1 VKIVDSVD
9 CIVIEKGEPY
19 ETGTCI
25 RIETD
30 EIFIGRTS
38 DAAAVDINFS
48 NYLISRRHCCIRRH
62 GDKISLYDLGSKHG
76 TQININPISANVP
89 YLLSN
94 GDKISLAMG
103 IVVIRFVQS
112 GDFEK
117 TMDFGNTLNIA
128 LKSSIQPIT
137 MEVEKRECFIAG
149 RSISL
154 TGKEWD
160 FLNLLYK
167 NVNKMVTY
175 NEIKLRV
182 WPERSTGQASI
193 PDVGMDEMNVLIYR
207 LRRKMGKQSKLIK
220 TIRGCGCII
229 DI

>member
-1 VKIVDSVD
+1 VDLVD

-19 ETGTCI
+19 ETGSCI
-25 RIETD
+25 KIETE

-38 DAAAVDINFS
+38 DSVAVDINFS
-48 NYLISRRHCCIRRH
+48 NYLISRRHCCIRCC

-76 TQININPISANVP
+76 TQINGNPISANVP
-89 YLLSN
+89 YLLSS

-103 IVVIRFVQS
+103 IVVVRFVQS

-117 TMDFGNTLNIA
+117 TMDFSNTLEIG

-137 MEVEKRECFIAG
+137 MDVEKRECFIAG

-160 FLNLLYK
+160 FLSLLYK

-175 NEIKLRV
+175 NEIKLTV
-182 WPERSTGQASI
+182 WPERSTDQVSI

-207 LRRKMGKQSKLIK
+207 LRRKMGKQSKIIK